1 MQDIVA
7 DDRRWM
13 QRALRKAREGS
24 AAPGCSPIGAV
35 IVRNGVLVAEAY
47 NEVDLRFDATAHA
60 EIVAIRRAGTKLGCT
75 ALRGTTLYSTL
86 QPCGMCSMA
95 AIWAKIGRIVYGAGR
110 SDVHDMYFED
120 RHLQTID
127 FIRDAYRDDLALSG
141 GVLAAECAALYVAPG
156 ANIPPSLQFNR

>member
-1 MQDIVA
+1 MQDSVA

-24 AAPGCSPIGAV
+24 V
-35 IVRNGVLVAEAY
+35 
-47 NEVDLRFDATAHA
+47 T
-60 EIVAIRRAGTKLGCT
+60 LGCT

-95 AIWAKIGRIVYGAGR
+95 AIRAKIGRIVYGAGR
-110 SDVHDMYFED
+110 ADVHDMYFAD

-141 GVLAAECAALYVAPG
+141 GGLAAECAALYVAPG
-156 ANIPPSLQFNR
+156 ANIPQSLQFNR